1 MGGGQQAQAPVYD
14 PTQSQQAT
22 RDQLQA
28 QYDFMA
34 PMSQLAGQLSNE
46 QTRRNIA
53 STVNMLRNPAG
64 IYSARI
70 GDLERDSS
78 VNPQNKE
85 ANDRAI
91 AQLRGRDPV
100 ADIRSAYSDAYQTAD
115 QLENVARQQAGSSAE
130 YNRAQAALRRGV
142 DPRLSASAAPTAAG
156 MGQARDARA
165 TRMSAEDA
173 RFHTVGPAFRGVRT
187 PDVAAGQVGAGRLG
201 DALMGEA
208 VRRVQSGGR
217 LTGEANR
224 DAVQAARAGMAS
236 RGMAT
241 GNAGLAAELLNRD
254 RYARAR
260 SAEDLAL
267 AQNVQGQDMDRQFTN
282 VANRLRADQQN
293 QQVTAAR
300 NLADQSAI
308 NRMRE
313 VGYQGTIDQ
322 RQFNAAQENALRSQ
336 FANNALQAS
345 MANQDADQG
354 RNLAISQNRQQ
365 ANVVGAQLA
374 QANNQFNAGQR
385 TAADLQNIAYLQA
398 GSALANQEGAR
409 RMGTLQ
415 DLYNFQFST
424 DPRSVML
431 TGSPFANM
439 SMQGMQMA
447 GNAQFTP
454 MYSGGQFSSGN
465 QGMNMMA
472 GGLGGALSGAAAG
485 TMVNP
490 GLGTAIGGALGLGAG
505 LLGSYR

>member
-53 STVNMLRNPAG
+53 ATVNMLRNPAG

-70 GDLERDSS
+70 SDLELDSS

-85 ANDRAI
+85 ANDRDI
-91 AQLRGRDPV
+91 AQLRDRDPV
-100 ADIRSAYSDAYQTAD
+100 ADIRKAYSDAYATAGN
-115 QLENVARQQAGSSAE
+115 LETLMRRQASESDE
-130 YNRAQAALRRGV
+130 YQRAQGALRQGV
-142 DPRLSASAAPTAAG
+142 DPRLSQAVSPDAAG
-156 MGQARDARA
+156 VGRARDVSAARA
-165 TRMSAEDA
+165 TAQDA
-173 RFHTVGPAFRGVRT
+173 NFVNAPGAVRARRVD
-187 PDVAAGQVGAGRLG
+187 DVRAGNVGAGRLG
-201 DALMGEA
+201 DALMDQA
-208 VRRVQSGGR
+208 LRRAQSGGQLSR
-217 LTGEANR
+217 EASR
-224 DAVQAARAGMAS
+224 DAVQAARRGMAD

-254 RYARAR
+254 RYARQR
-260 SAEDLAL
+260 QEEDMAF
-267 AQNVQGQDMDRQFTN
+267 AQNVQGRDIERQFNN
-282 VANRLRADQQN
+282 VANRLRAEQGN
-293 QQVTAAR
+293 QQIGAQMS
-300 NLADQSAI
+300 LANQSAI
-308 NRMRE
+308 NQMRGM
-313 VGYQGTIDQ
+313 GYQGAIQQ
-322 RQFNAAQENALRSQ
+322 RQFNAAQENAMRQQ
-336 FANNALQAS
+336 FASDALRADL
-345 MANQDADQG
+345 ANQGADQT
-354 RNLAISQNRQQ
+354 RNLALSQNQQQ
-365 ANVVGAQLA
+365 ANVLGAQLA
-374 QANNQFNAGQR
+374 TQNNQFNAGQR

-439 SMQGMQMA
+439 SMQGVQMA

-465 QGMNMMA
+465 QGMNMLA

-485 TMVNP
+485 SVAGP
-490 GLGTAIGGALGLGAG
+490 WGAGIGAAVGLGAG
-505 LLGSYR
+505 LLGSR